1 MVNIRKYKEK
11 SSKESRELDNSCL
24 GREACLKRGQAGI
37 KGIAIL
43 WASLD
48 DDRSRTIT
56 FEEFQ
61 KGIINHNITMTKD
74 EMLQLFKLFDTNNNG
89 SIDFEEFITALRV
102 SNPISLLWL
111 ELFYSEV
118 LNILCH
124 LKPPMSNSR
133 VALVSLAF
141 RKLDKNGDGK
151 VTPEDLVGVFNVKKH
166 PKYLNGDW
174 SEKQIIQSFL
184 ETFQIGQHRDSTVS
198 QSLHKTLGL
207 GFGSLFYFIFSGD
220 I

>member
-1 MVNIRKYKEK
+1 
-11 SSKESRELDNSCL
+11 
-24 GREACLKRGQAGI
+24 
-37 KGIAIL
+37 
-43 WASLD
+43 
-48 DDRSRTIT
+48 
-56 FEEFQ
+56 
-61 KGIINHNITMTKD
+61 
-74 EMLQLFKLFDTNNNG
+74 
-89 SIDFEEFITALRV
+89 
-102 SNPISLLWL
+102 
-111 ELFYSEV
+111 
-118 LNILCH
+118 
-124 LKPPMSNSR
+124 MSNSR

-220 I
+220 IWRVPLVLRWSLCQYRFGRLFWRHDAQFMENLRVLNAKKTWCVKRFKPSRRRGHINRPSLSHHIIIQISYYLNLIKKDESQKVYLIHLKNSQ

>member
-1 MVNIRKYKEK
+1 MASVK
-11 SSKESRELDNSCL
+11 DNPIL
-24 GREACLKRGQAGI
+24 LKFREACLKRGQAGI

-102 SNPISLLWL
+102 SNPILML
-111 ELFYSEV
+111 
-118 LNILCH
+118 
-124 LKPPMSNSR
+124 
-133 VALVSLAF
+133 
-141 RKLDKNGDGK
+141 
-151 VTPEDLVGVFNVKKH
+151 
-166 PKYLNGDW
+166 
-174 SEKQIIQSFL
+174 
-184 ETFQIGQHRDSTVS
+184 
-198 QSLHKTLGL
+198 
-207 GFGSLFYFIFSGD
+207 
-220 I
+220 